1 MTFDARNSFCSRLTS
16 AICLYAQVQFHAKYP
31 LIGSQSDREFTFS
44 YAILQ
49 EMHLNPLDT
58 QVINPISVPIF
69 HIKIANLYNLH
80 VSTLSRETSRSKNV
94 WGRDFEWMLC

>member
-44 YAILQ
+44 YAILEGVGKGEEGGWGGVGKQ
-49 EMHLNPLDT
+49 ESVFCDAQTSLHISSFATMH
-58 QVINPISVPIF
+58 
-69 HIKIANLYNLH
+69 
-80 VSTLSRETSRSKNV
+80 
-94 WGRDFEWMLC
+94 